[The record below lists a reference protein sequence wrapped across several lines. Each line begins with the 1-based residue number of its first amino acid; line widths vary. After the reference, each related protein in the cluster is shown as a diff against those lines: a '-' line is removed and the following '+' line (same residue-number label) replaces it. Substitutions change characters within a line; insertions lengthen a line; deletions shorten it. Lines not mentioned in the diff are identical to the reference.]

1 MESAERNICLRWMV
15 EPVPSVTQGCP
26 DVPQPLAE
34 PWGRPH
40 PVMLRARQNPCS
52 RSAGRPQEKG
62 LSGAHAGSPARSALS
77 LRRGEG
83 SARLGPY
90 PTLSLLQEAWSPG
103 ARPRDFLDSVI
114 RYRSSF
120 LFRVRGW
127 RSGVKPS
134 LLLPSWW
141 VLHCTQVCGCC
152 RCVPPRL
159 DAVGMRRSSVVA
171 PWPA

>member
-1 MESAERNICLRWMV
+1 MNHTLNQTYFVLTLITISFSCYHIQSLSPKTTLPLYMFELLVLLLWPSIVCSVLIQLR
-15 EPVPSVTQGCP
+15 
-26 DVPQPLAE
+26 
-34 PWGRPH
+34 
-40 PVMLRARQNPCS
+40 
-52 RSAGRPQEKG
+52 
-62 LSGAHAGSPARSALS
+62 
-77 LRRGEG
+77 
-83 SARLGPY
+83 
-90 PTLSLLQEAWSPG
+90 LSLLQEAWSPG

-159 DAVGMRRSSVVA
+159 DAVGVRRSSVVA